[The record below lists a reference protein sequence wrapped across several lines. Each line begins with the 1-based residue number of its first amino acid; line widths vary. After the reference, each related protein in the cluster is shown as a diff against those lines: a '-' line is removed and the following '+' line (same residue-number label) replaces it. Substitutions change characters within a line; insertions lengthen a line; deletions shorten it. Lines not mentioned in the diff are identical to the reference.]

1 MTRIESGILQ
11 SAKISLSPNFDDRPN
26 EDDICGI
33 VLHNISLPPGEFGG
47 TYIDD
52 LFLNRL
58 DTTAHPYF
66 EQLAGLHV
74 SSHLLI
80 RRGGELVQF
89 VPFHKRAWHA
99 GDSLWQG
106 RTRCNDFT
114 VGIELEGD
122 DENPFTDKQYQ
133 QLVQCIHSLTLHYPG
148 LSPDR
153 ITGHEDIAPG
163 RKTDPG
169 PFFDWQRLHQL
180 LADN

>member
-1 MTRIESGILQ
+1 MTRIESGFLQ
-11 SAKISLSPNFDDRPN
+11 SAIPRLSPNHDDRPDH
-26 EDDICGI
+26 DDITGI

-47 TYIDD
+47 TFIDD

-58 DTTAHPYF
+58 DPSAHPYF
-66 EQLAGLHV
+66 REIAGLHV

-80 RRGGELVQF
+80 RRDGETVQF

-99 GDSLWQG
+99 GESQWQG

-122 DENPFTDKQYQ
+122 DDNPFTDSQYQ
-133 QLVQCIHSLTLHYPG
+133 QLVQCIQALTLHYPG
-148 LSPDR
+148 LSLDR
-153 ITGHEDIAPG
+153 ITGHEHIAPG

-169 PFFDWQRLHQL
+169 PFFDWTRLHRL
-180 LADN
+180 LADD